1 MPQLYRFGDVLIDMQ
16 NFRMF
21 RAGEAVQLE
30 PKALSLLVFL
40 VENRGRLVEKSELL
54 DAIWKDA
61 FVTENVL
68 TRAIAQLRKA
78 LGDDPKEP
86 RYIETVPTLGY
97 RFIAEL
103 QAESPEAMNATR
115 ATPVAPDIVVSG
127 PSRNMGRR
135 AATALGLMF
144 LVALA
149 AGAAF
154 WFQGRRSH
162 ASTGVPIR
170 SLAVL
175 PLENLSGDA
184 SQDYLADGMTDELI
198 AGLGQISALRVI
210 SQTTA
215 MQYKN
220 AHKSLPQIARELN
233 VDAVVE
239 GSVARSGDSIRIAAQ
254 LVNAPNDKQIWA
266 HTYDGEMRNVLG
278 LQNQVASA
286 VAEEIQI
293 ELTPT
298 ERTQLAITRP
308 VEPRASEA
316 FFKGTAALEVHSL
329 ESDRMAL
336 GFFQQAVQIDPG
348 FARAYVGVAKSYN
361 YLAGWDGFSIS
372 NGVAVGEATETADSA
387 LAKALELDPGL
398 GEAYEERAWT
408 LMKFRWDFPGA
419 EAGFR
424 QALEL
429 DPSAPS
435 AHDGLALTFLR
446 EGRFDEAVREG
457 KLSKELDPL
466 SLGVNTDYCELLQY
480 ARRYDLALAQCD
492 STVRLGPTYTFAIF
506 EAAELHERMGDYAEG
521 NRLWPK
527 EPEECNASCLAMIDE
542 IYGAPGV
549 TGAFDSWLKKQRHS
563 PPPYF
568 LARAYARL
576 HRKDQAFAWLER
588 AYELRSDVY
597 SMSFLGVDPDF
608 DGLRS
613 DPRFGVFLRHAGLP
627 LQPHVDSTASP
638 KN

>member
-1 MPQLYRFGDVLIDMQ
+1 MPHLYRFDDVLIDVQ

-21 RAGEAVQLE
+21 RAGKAMQLE
-30 PKALSLLVFL
+30 PKALSLSVFL
-40 VENRGRLVEKSELL
+40 VENRGRLVAKSELL
-54 DAIWKDA
+54 DAIWNDA

-78 LGDDPKEP
+78 LADDPKEP

-103 QAESPEAMNATR
+103 QAKAPEAMNATR
-115 ATPVAPDIVVSG
+115 AAPVGPDIDVSG
-127 PSRNMGRR
+127 PSRRLGRR
-135 AATALGLMF
+135 AATALGMMF
-144 LVALA
+144 VVALV

-278 LQNQVASA
+278 LQNQVAGA

-293 ELTPT
+293 KLTPT
-298 ERTQLAITRP
+298 ERTQLANTRP
-308 VEPRASEA
+308 VEPRAWEA
-316 FFKGTAALEVHSL
+316 FFKGNAALEVNSL
-329 ESDRMAL
+329 QSERMAL

-361 YLAGWDGFSIS
+361 YLAGWGGFSIS

-408 LMKFRWDFPGA
+408 LTKFRWDFPGA

-429 DPSAPS
+429 DLSAPS

-446 EGRFDEAVREG
+446 EGRFDEAVREE
-457 KLSKELDPL
+457 KLAKELDPL
-466 SLGVNTDYCELLQY
+466 SLVVNTDYCELLQY
-480 ARRYDLALAQCD
+480 ARWYDLALASAIRPYD
-492 STVRLGPTYTFAIF
+492 SGPPTRMRSLKPQSFTSEWAITHR
-506 EAAELHERMGDYAEG
+506 ETGCGLKSQKDATRPVWPWLTKSMGRQE
-521 NRLWPK
+521 
-527 EPEECNASCLAMIDE
+527 
-542 IYGAPGV
+542 
-549 TGAFDSWLKKQRHS
+549 
-563 PPPYF
+563 
-568 LARAYARL
+568 
-576 HRKDQAFAWLER
+576 
-588 AYELRSDVY
+588 
-597 SMSFLGVDPDF
+597 
-608 DGLRS
+608 
-613 DPRFGVFLRHAGLP
+613 
-627 LQPHVDSTASP
+627 
-638 KN
+638 